1 MKHLAL
7 ALSAVAM
14 GRWAV
19 EVTTLRGPCDRTAMA
34 YVEINEEEVR
44 MAPTPFSQGGSMPLA
59 GILRKDGSFSARL
72 GAIQARG
79 RMEGTRGTGTWRS
92 LENDCGG
99 YWRAWKR

>member
-1 MKHLAL
+1 MAI
-7 ALSAVAM
+7 AVVAT

-19 EVTTLRGPCDRTAMA
+19 EVTTLRGPCDPTAMA
-34 YVEINEEEVR
+34 YVEITGEEVR
-44 MAPTPFSQGGSMPLA
+44 MAPTPFSQGGSMPTT

-79 RMEGTRGTGTWRS
+79 RLQETSGSGTWRS

-99 YWRAWKR
+99 SWRAWKR